1 MTIVEKNS
9 IDSPWLFRTQPLQ
22 TAATPSMREVALELA
37 KPPTPVPGGMPH
49 HPMPPSKALPQPK
62 QQSVSQVSAPPPPPP
77 PPLASTSAQMASNQ
91 PQQEQEQQRIQQSL
105 HQRIRVPSGPI
116 PIDPKK
122 VVKSSTAPN
131 LPTSNSLSEMFR
143 VI

>member
-1 MTIVEKNS
+1 MNT
-9 IDSPWLFRTQPLQ
+9 PWLFRTQSLQ
-22 TAATPSMREVALELA
+22 ASTTSSVQEVPPEPTTVQAVVPQ
-37 KPPTPVPGGMPH
+37 KPP
-49 HPMPPSKALPQPK
+49 A
-62 QQSVSQVSAPPPPPP
+62 
-77 PPLASTSAQMASNQ
+77 Q
-91 PQQEQEQQRIQQSL
+91 PQQEQQEQRLQQHQNLRARI
-105 HQRIRVPSGPI
+105 PTNPI